1 MTILL
6 GCVAAVIGSAI
17 QASAYSTA
25 QLCVGR
31 ACTGFAIGCISSAVP
46 TYLNE
51 TGMEI
56 DDRGPANALNAI
68 FLISGG
74 KLISFLYNPPLTYD
88 SSPRLLDRLWFYTY
102 V

>member
-74 KLISFLYNPPLTYD
+74 KHTSVFYRLLLTGRSTY
-88 SSPRLLDRLWFYTY
+88 RLLDRLWFHSY